1 MNISK
6 TKILLFFTAIILMT
20 WMLYPRELFMAYI
33 YEGKADLEH
42 AENYYLGYLGKHPH
56 NKFATLRLAGLYERM
71 AKPEQATELLADL
84 LKHRPKDW
92 KVAQTY
98 LDVLRY
104 TGPEKKWMAEQ
115 IRLARYFATVPR
127 FPKGNIKM
135 LLDDVL
141 DYTLWHQDLVA
152 ADLVLGELIQL
163 KKKWADSYLDTRIYL
178 ARVQKRTDRVI
189 EFLIRRLNQN
199 PNDVETREDLAEILV
214 LNKRDQEALFLL
226 DEGLA
231 LKPDF
236 PKFLE
241 TKWLLLVRLKRWE
254 DALTLSKKLLSL
266 EGLNLEKRVAYL
278 EGLAFLYDLQNKW
291 ELEIEVYQAILKI
304 GGARQKYLPN
314 LAQTLTKTK
323 HFKQAFV
330 VWREYLALVPEDHEA
345 FHSAAALALY
355 DLKATDQWDFYR
367 SYLNATHDA
376 LLAEDLLYFYLA
388 AKMPEAFEQQMF
400 LFLRREFPN
409 HVKITDAYVDF
420 LMEHKKE
427 REALPLALSLYKS
440 SPHHPAWILRL
451 AGIYYSLGDIKEAAR
466 FYQILGKNGFD
477 DFATVK
483 LVGREL
489 YFLGQVDRALVFLDR
504 AVELNPTDP
513 EVWFWRQ
520 ESYAYKLD
528 RKRTRIN
535 ALQAVALFSRQLNLT
550 LEQKRLFLKSRAR
563 IKFNKAVRA
572 DYLRLIQQSP
582 QDRDLRAD
590 FLDELLVAREARE
603 SDQQIQSFKQLFPD
617 HIKMMQPYEVRL
629 AFLRRHW
636 DEAAR
641 LLESILEDDLMQI
654 AYRQDL
660 AHVRFRQG
668 YWRQALHQ
676 YEEVLRIDPSQEAV
690 KITVNEIRD
699 EKDHQVS
706 TAFEWA
712 DFGADQF
719 WTLTGRYQG
728 YGPEK
733 LKLGA
738 RFTYGDF
745 TSGSLG
751 LSDQTQLGGLRADYR
766 LLPELNLGAEV
777 SGGHSSLRNTLT
789 PALYADWQA
798 LEKLKL
804 SASGSWHELRSDFPQ
819 AVVQGVVMDMSQV
832 NLFYTASERVFFTAN
847 YEWTRNLLPG
857 GAKSIGHSVEPSL
870 VYVVH
875 KKQPYFTLGY
885 QFSFADHSNEGGFLS
900 LVSLVP
906 RRESH
911 FLVGYLSHDFGTRV
925 RVDAGFF
932 AGEDT
937 ARNLNLFKGDLFG
950 GNSQLLWRVWP
961 WMNFTTQYQ
970 YGRET
975 LSGVGGNAHS
985 VKLSLTGHW
994 L

>member
-6 TKILLFFTAIILMT
+6 TKILIFFAAIILMT

-71 AKPEQATELLADL
+71 AKPEQAIQLLLDL

-152 ADLVLGELIQL
+152 ADLVLAELIQL
-163 KKKWADSYLDTRIYL
+163 KKKWAKDYLDTRIYL
-178 ARVQKRTDRVI
+178 ARVQKHTDRVI
-189 EFLIRRLNQN
+189 GFLVRRLDEN
-199 PNDVETREDLAEILV
+199 PNDAETREDLAEILTFSG
-214 LNKRDQEALFLL
+214 KDQEALLLL
-226 DEGLA
+226 DEGLV

-241 TKWLLLVRLKRWE
+241 IKWHVLVKLKRWDE
-254 DALTLSKKLLSL
+254 ALALSKKLLSQD
-266 EGLNLEKRVAYL
+266 GLDLEKRVEYL
-278 EGLAFLYDLQNKW
+278 EGFAFLFDKQNKW
-291 ELEIEVYQAILKI
+291 EMEIEVYQAILKI
-304 GGARQKYLPN
+304 GGERQKYLPD
-314 LAQTLTKTK
+314 LAQTLTKAK
-323 HFKQAFV
+323 QFKRAFAA
-330 VWREYLALVPEDHEA
+330 WREYLDLVPGDHEA
-345 FHSAAALALY
+345 FQSAAALALY
-355 DLKATDQWDFYR
+355 DLKDAGQWGFYR
-367 SYLNATHDA
+367 SYLAATHDA

-388 AKMPEAFEQQMF
+388 AKMSADFEQELF
-400 LFLRREFPN
+400 LFLRQEFPED
-409 HVKITDAYVDF
+409 VKITDAYVDY
-420 LMEHKKE
+420 LVEHKKE
-427 REALPLALSLYKS
+427 QLALPLALSLYKS
-440 SPHHPAWILRL
+440 RPHHPAWILRL
-451 AGIYYSLGDIKEAAR
+451 AAIYYSLGDFKQAAR
-466 FYQILGKNGFD
+466 FYRILGKNGFD

-504 AVELNPTDP
+504 AVELNPRDP

-520 ESYAYKLD
+520 ECFVYKLD

-535 ALQAVALFSRQLNLT
+535 ARQAVALFSRQLNLT

-563 IKFNKAVRA
+563 LKFDKAVRA
-572 DYLRLIQQSP
+572 DYLSLIRHSP
-582 QDRDLRAD
+582 KDRDLRAD
-590 FLDELLVAREARE
+590 FLDELLVAKEAHKAG
-603 SDQQIQSFKQLFPD
+603 QQIQKFKKNFPA
-617 HIKMMQPYEVRL
+617 HIKMMRPYEVRL
-629 AFLRRHW
+629 AFLRRQW
-636 DEAAR
+636 DVAAR
-641 LLESILEDDLMQI
+641 LLEAILDEDPLQI
-654 AYRQDL
+654 AYRKDL
-660 AHVRFRQG
+660 ANVRFRQG
-668 YWRQALHQ
+668 YWRQAIHQ
-676 YEEVLRIDPSQEAV
+676 YEEVLRIDPTQDAV
-690 KITVNEIRD
+690 KTTVHEIRD
-699 EKDHQVS
+699 DKDHQIR
-706 TAFEWA
+706 TEFKWT
-712 DFGADQF
+712 DFGADEF
-719 WTLTGRYQG
+719 WTLTGHYQG

-751 LSDQTQLGGLRADYR
+751 LSDQIQSGGLRADYR
-766 LLPELNLGAEV
+766 LLPELNLGAEI
-777 SGGHSSLRNTLT
+777 SGGHSGQRNTLT
-789 PALYADWQA
+789 PALHVDWQV
-798 LEKLKL
+798 LEALKL
-804 SASGSWHELRSDFPQ
+804 SASGSWHELRSDFSQ
-819 AVVQGVVMDMSQV
+819 ALVRGVLMDVSRV
-832 NLFYTASERVFFTAN
+832 NLFFTASERVFFTAD

-870 VYVVH
+870 VFIVH

-885 QFSFADHSNEGGFLS
+885 QFSFADHSDEGGFLS

-911 FLVGYLSHDFGTRV
+911 FLVGYLSHDFGARV
-925 RVDAGFF
+925 RLDAGFF

-937 ARNLNLFKGDLFG
+937 ARNLHLFAGDLFG
-950 GNSQLLWRVWP
+950 VNSQFIWRVFP
-961 WMNFTTQYQ
+961 WMNLATQYQ

-975 LSGVGGNAHS
+975 LSGVGGNAHLIQ
-985 VKLSLTGHW
+985 LSLTGHW